1 MPQGTV
7 YGPLNSLH
15 HVFILSCKWLCVRF
29 LARKLSP
36 TNQRLTPEPQ
46 DKSDDDDLTEV
57 KLQLEITEQE
67 ASLLRNKVEELET
80 DNHKLRTKVKELQE
94 QVAAKPAAK
103 RPIMG
108 NDDENSLLTQKLKV
122 TKNEVRDNYII

>member
-1 MPQGTV
+1 MF
-7 YGPLNSLH
+7 S
-15 HVFILSCKWLCVRF
+15 F
-29 LARKLSP
+29 LVRKLSP

-46 DKSDDDDLTEV
+46 EKLEYSEDDDLTEV

-67 ASLLRNKVEELET
+67 ASVLRNKVEELET
-80 DNHKLRTKVKELQE
+80 DNHKLRTKVKDLQE
-94 QVAAKPAAK
+94 QVATKPAAR

-122 TKNEVRDNYII
+122 TKYEVSDNDI